1 MNINNFNHK
10 DYTNYSKL
18 ISLLMTESKNISNI
32 LKLFNEKELDIIGRI
47 NDQYKGFDRKN
58 NKFTITT
65 IGFEINNKGGIIPY
79 IEFLKQK
86 KINKERKLKHGKRND
101 NIKWIIGTL
110 LVVGGLIIGYLN
122 IPKNNL
128 NVSNPQKTENSNQYE
143 EQQEEE
149 NSKLDSTLTT
159 KPIQKVD

>member
-1 MNINNFNHK
+1 
-10 DYTNYSKL
+10 
-18 ISLLMTESKNISNI
+18 MTESKDISNI
-32 LKLFNEKELDIIGRI
+32 LKLFNEKELDIIERI
-47 NDQYKGFDRKN
+47 NDQYKGFNRKN

-79 IEFLKQK
+79 IEFLNQK
-86 KINKERKLKHGKRND
+86 NINKERKLKNNNRND

-110 LVVGGLIIGYLN
+110 LVVVGLIIGYFN
-122 IPKNNL
+122 IPKNHSTN
-128 NVSNPQKTENSNQYE
+128 SNPQETENSNHYE